1 MSAPSSPAPAG
12 PEEAGGARIDSP
24 GPVRAGEELPVERL
38 APFLRQAL
46 GSPEGD
52 VRVEQFPGG
61 HSNLTYLVSVNGRRA
76 VLRRPPVG
84 SKVRTAHDMGREFL
98 VLSRLAPVYPR
109 APRVIAFCED
119 ESLLGAKFYLM
130 ERIPGVIL
138 RRRQPAGV
146 ALDRD
151 TMRRLSESF
160 VAGLAE
166 LHAIDWRAAGLAE
179 FGRPEGYVERQVRG
193 WTQRY
198 RDSQT
203 DDVPEMEAA
212 ASWLAAHL
220 PPSRDGVIIH
230 NDYKYDNLVLDPRD
244 LTRVVGLL
252 DWEMSTIGDPFM
264 DLGTALCYWVE
275 EKDGE
280 GMKAVAFGPTAQPG
294 SFTRRQLVDRYFEA
308 SGRSVDE
315 VSFYYCFGLF
325 KTAVVVQQIY
335 YRFKQGLTRD
345 PRFAGMIDGVR
356 TLARQAA
363 AYLGRG
369 DV

>member
-1 MSAPSSPAPAG
+1 MALHPPSGPPVPGASSHAPVDA
-12 PEEAGGARIDSP
+12 P
-24 GPVRAGEELPVERL
+24 GPVRAGEELPVDRL
-38 APFLRQAL
+38 APWLRQAL
-46 GSPEGD
+46 GSPDGE

-61 HSNLTYLVSVNGRRA
+61 HSNLTYLVRVDGREA
-76 VLRRPPVG
+76 VLRRPPAG

-98 VLSRLAPVYPR
+98 VLSHLAPVYPR
-109 APRVIAFCED
+109 APRVIAFCDD
-119 ESLLGAKFYLM
+119 ESLLGARFYLM

-138 RRRQPAGV
+138 RRRLPAGIDFG
-146 ALDRD
+146 AA

-166 LHAIDWRAAGLAE
+166 LHAIDWRAAGLGD

-203 DDVPEMEAA
+203 DEVAEMDSV
-212 ASWLAAHL
+212 ASWLAENL
-220 PPSRDGVIIH
+220 PPLRDAVIIH
-230 NDYKYDNLVLDPRD
+230 NDYKYDNLVLDPAD
-244 LTRVVGLL
+244 ITRVVGLL

-280 GMKAVAFGPTAQPG
+280 AMRALAFGPTALPG
-294 SFTRRQLVDRYFEA
+294 SFTRGQLVERYCEA
-308 SGRSVDE
+308 SGRSVDDA
-315 VSFYYCFGLF
+315 SFYYCFGLF

-335 YRFKQGLTRD
+335 YRFEKGLTRD
-345 PRFAGMIDGVR
+345 PRFAQMIEGVR

-363 AYLGRG
+363 AYLGRRE
-369 DV
+369 V